1 MNILRKAFRIFNG
14 SSWDE
19 YHLKTDSKQVI
30 HTKADGADTTVE
42 EQLLALNSALTTN
55 GLDITSLKKLLNN
68 KANSSH
74 THDDRYYTESEIDS
88 KLNNKSD
95 INHRHQYLYDCKNSG
110 HAIGISWNGSK
121 MLFYIDNQLIR
132 EW

>member
-1 MNILRKAFRIFNG
+1 MSILRKVFKIFNG

-30 HTKADGADTTVE
+30 HTKADGTDTTVE

-55 GLDITSLKKLLNN
+55 GSDIMSLKKSL
-68 KANSSH
+68 
-74 THDDRYYTESEIDS
+74 SEINS
-88 KLNNKSD
+88 KLNGKSD
-95 INHRHQYLYDCKNSG
+95 INHRHQYLYDYKNDG
-110 HAIGISWNGSK
+110 HTIGISWNGSK
-121 MLFYIDNQLIR
+121 MLFYIDGQLIR